1 MILPFDFCP
10 LIWFSAFNVA
20 RQIKPKPLDAK
31 GLLDYALRALS
42 ARALTQGELRTR
54 LARRAADPADIDP
67 TIARLKEYGYV
78 NDRRFAETY
87 ARLRLEN
94 QGLGRFRVLRD
105 LKTRRVAPALAEK
118 VVADTYRAVDEDTLI
133 DEYLHRKFRR
143 QKPTDLTPN
152 RLASLYRT
160 LVRAGFPSGK
170 IMKALR
176 KLSLPDDWVDGL
188 EAAAEEPAGDL

>member
-1 MILPFDFCP
+1 MPLDLVFCLYVP
-10 LIWFSAFNVA
+10 

-42 ARALTQGELRTR
+42 ARALTQGELRAR
-54 LARRAADPADIDP
+54 LARRAADPADIDT
-67 TIARLKEYGYV
+67 TIARLKEYGYL

-87 ARLRLEN
+87 TRLRLEN
-94 QGLGRFRVLRD
+94 QGLGRYRVLRD

-118 VVADTYRAVDEDTLI
+118 VVADAYRAVDEDALI
-133 DEYLHRKFRR
+133 DQYLHRKFRR

-176 KLSLPDDWVDGL
+176 KLSLPDDWVESL
-188 EAAAEEPAGDL
+188 EAAEPPSDS